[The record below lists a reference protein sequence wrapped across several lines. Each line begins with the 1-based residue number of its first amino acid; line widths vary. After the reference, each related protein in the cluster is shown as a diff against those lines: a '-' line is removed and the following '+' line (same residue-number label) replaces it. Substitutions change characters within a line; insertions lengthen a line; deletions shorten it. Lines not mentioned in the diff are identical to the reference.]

1 MPQPHFL
8 SQSQASVARN
18 VVSQIYDCDGD
29 KFKTYLVP
37 LTLNERAFIS
47 QRRARRRMEAA
58 ETYHAEK
65 AYKDWQDNL
74 PVYYMQAVD
83 YRKSLEYAALKHVVK
98 SHSHSQAIAITKPW
112 L

>member
-18 VVSQIYDCDGD
+18 AFSMCDGD

-37 LTLNERAFIS
+37 LTMNERAFIS

-74 PVYYMQAVD
+74 PEYYMQAVD

>member
-18 VVSQIYDCDGD
+18 AFSMIYDCDGD

-37 LTLNERAFIS
+37 LTMNERAFIS

-74 PVYYMQAVD
+74 PEYYMQAVD
-83 YRKSLEYAALKHVVK
+83 YRKSLEYAALKNFVK
-98 SHSHSQAIAITKPW
+98 RPLT
-112 L
+112 

>member
-1 MPQPHFL
+1 M
-8 SQSQASVARN
+8 
-18 VVSQIYDCDGD
+18 IYDCDGD

-37 LTLNERAFIS
+37 LTMNERAFFS

-74 PVYYMQAVD
+74 PEYYMQAVD